1 MTGDLARQVLARQP
15 LTGLTIVDSHCHMGP
30 YNGFFI
36 PEPDAE
42 TMFKVMDRC
51 GVQFFCFSS
60 HLAIG
65 PDAAAGNDA
74 TAAVVRRWPDRCL
87 GYLTVNPHQDPA
99 AEIARWA
106 DDPAMLGLK
115 LHPDL
120 HNYPITGEKYRPAWE
135 FADRTNRYV
144 LVHTFA
150 GSPNNDPTM
159 LAEIAA
165 RYPRAAVILGHSGA
179 IDPGFERSIAVARAQ
194 PNVYLEL
201 CGSWMTGA
209 WIARL
214 AAAAGAERVLY
225 GSDCPFIDLRYAL
238 GRVVFAPL
246 TDEER
251 ALILGQNILRLIAR
265 ARAALTPA
273 LSDGAAGRRDDIIG

>member
-1 MTGDLARQVLARQP
+1 MTIDLAGQVLARQP
-15 LTGLTIVDSHCHMGP
+15 LANLTIVDSHCHLGP

-36 PEPDAE
+36 PEPDAD
-42 TMFKVMDRC
+42 TMLRVMDRC
-51 GVQFFCFSS
+51 GVGFFCFAS

-74 TAAVVRRWPDRCL
+74 TAAIVRRWPDRCL
-87 GYLTVNPHQDPA
+87 GYLAVNPHQQPA

-106 DDPAMLGLK
+106 GDPAMLGLK

-120 HNYPITGEKYRPAWE
+120 HEYPVSGEKYRPAWE
-135 FADRTNRYV
+135 FANETGRYV

-150 GSPNNDPTM
+150 GSPNNDPEH
-159 LAEIAA
+159 LRSIAA
-165 RYPRAAVILGHSGA
+165 AYPRVPIILGHSGA
-179 IDPGFERSIAVARAQ
+179 TDRGFERAIAVARDR

-214 AAAAGAERVLY
+214 VAAVGAERVLY
-225 GSDCPFIDLRYAL
+225 GSDCPFIDMRYAL

-246 TDEER
+246 TNEQR
-251 ALILGQNILRLIAR
+251 ALVLGRNMLRLIAQ
-265 ARAALTPA
+265 ARGVDAAPPA
-273 LSDGAAGRRDDIIG
+273 LASGDGR